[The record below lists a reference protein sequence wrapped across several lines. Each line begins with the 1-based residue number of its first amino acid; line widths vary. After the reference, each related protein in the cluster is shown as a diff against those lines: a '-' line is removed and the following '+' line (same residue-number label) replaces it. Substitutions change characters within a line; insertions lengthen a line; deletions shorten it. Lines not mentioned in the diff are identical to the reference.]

1 MKVKLGDV
9 CDKGSSN
16 HKQSD
21 VINQNGQYPVYGA
34 AGLLG
39 NIDSYHQDKPY
50 VAVVKDGAGI
60 GRVTLQP
67 GYSSVIGTLQYLLP
81 KENVLPEYLYYVTK
95 HMHLEKYY
103 TGATIPHIYF
113 KDYKNE
119 KFNLDAIEKQ
129 QRIVDILKKIENI
142 IESRQQELQKLDDLI
157 RARFVEM
164 FGDPVYSAIDSKI
177 ELSDICEKITDGE
190 HGSVARVANGHPF
203 LNAKHILKTGF
214 IDWKTITY
222 IGDEDHQRIY
232 KRCNP
237 EKGDILLTTTGTI
250 GNVAIMPECEEVSMD
265 RGITLLKINRH
276 KVTSEFVAEMLKH
289 PSIQMAMGA
298 NVHASAIGHLFM
310 NKVKKLP
317 AILPSMKKQIEF
329 TTFVQQIDKSKLLSG
344 CRLFHSWAPE
354 IEKSESC
361 WRAPTEDKGFA
372 GRSTPTMTPADR
384 KNLNRVGVPRRRTKD
399 LRGGRRQ
406 Q

>member
-16 HKQSD
+16 LKQSD

-317 AILPSMKKQIEF
+317 AVLPSMKKQIEF

-354 IEKSESC
+354 N
-361 WRAPTEDKGFA
+361 RDK
-372 GRSTPTMTPADR
+372 P
-384 KNLNRVGVPRRRTKD
+384 KHVGVPRRRTKV

>member
-16 HKQSD
+16 LKQSD

-50 VAVVKDGAGI
+50 VAVVKDGAGV
-60 GRVTLQP
+60 GRVTLHP

-119 KFNLDAIEKQ
+119 KFNLDTIEKQ
-129 QRIVDILKKIENI
+129 QRIVDILKKTENI

-399 LRGGRRQ
+399 LRGCRRQ

>member
-1 MKVKLGDV
+1 MEKVQLKNI
-9 CDKGSSN
+9 CRP
-16 HKQSD
+16 KQWKTLTGKNLVPD
-21 VINQNGQYPVYGA
+21 GKYPVYGA
-34 AGLLG
+34 NGIIGYYNDYNHENETLMIGCRGTCGALNISQPFSYING
-39 NIDSYHQDKPY
+39 NAMALDDLVDDID
-50 VAVVKDGAGI
+50 I
-60 GRVTLQP
+60 R
-67 GYSSVIGTLQYLLP
+67 
-81 KENVLPEYLYYVTK
+81 YLYYALMGRGFQDVISGAVQPQIIRAD
-95 HMHLEKYY
+95 LEKMEVWI
-103 TGATIPHIYF
+103 GN
-113 KDYKNE
+113 KKE
-119 KFNLDAIEKQ
+119 QKE
-129 QRIVDILKKIENI
+129 IVDVFNKLDTVLSHRKREI
-142 IESRQQELQKLDDLI
+142 QYLDDLI
-157 RARFVEM
+157 KARFVEM

-329 TTFVQQIDKSKLLSG
+329 TTFVQQIDKSKQHFSSSSLFSG
-344 CRLFHSWAPE
+344 F
-354 IEKSESC
+354 
-361 WRAPTEDKGFA
+361 
-372 GRSTPTMTPADR
+372 
-384 KNLNRVGVPRRRTKD
+384 
-399 LRGGRRQ
+399 
-406 Q
+406 

>member
-1 MKVKLGDV
+1 MKVKLGEYIQEYSVRNKANED
-9 CDKGSSN
+9 
-16 HKQSD
+16 
-21 VINQNGQYPVYGA
+21 IPVYSVTNTQGFC
-34 AGLLG
+34 
-39 NIDSYHQDKPY
+39 QDYFGKE
-50 VAVVKDGAGI
+50 VASKDKSTYKI
-60 GRVTLQP
+60 VP
-67 GYSSVIGTLQYLLP
+67 KGYFAYNPSRINVGSVDWQRDEDQVIVSPLY
-81 KENVLPEYLYYVTK
+81 NVFSVSPELNQQYLYYYLKSDFALHRIKAVATGSVRDNLK
-95 HMHLEKYY
+95 LEMLKNFPIR
-103 TGATIPHIYF
+103 IPSVEEQEYIVQA
-113 KDYKNE
+113 
-119 KFNLDAIEKQ
+119 LDKAK
-129 QRIVDILKKIENI
+129 NI
-142 IESRQQELQKLDDLI
+142 IDLRRNELQKLDDLI

-344 CRLFHSWAPE
+344 CRLFHSRAPE
-354 IEKSESC
+354 N
-361 WRAPTEDKGFA
+361 RDK
-372 GRSTPTMTPADR
+372 P
-384 KNLNRVGVPRRRTKD
+384 KHVGVPQRKTKV

>member
-1 MKVKLGDV
+1 MKKSFEEVFIDKTRYGTKIKTDEYCKSGKHIIVDQSQNAIAGFTDLDSGLFTDVPAIIFGDHTRVIKYVDEPFFLGADGT
-9 CDKGSSN
+9 KILRSN
-16 HKQSD
+16 ICNANYK
-21 VINQNGQYPVYGA
+21 
-34 AGLLG
+34 
-39 NIDSYHQDKPY
+39 
-50 VAVVKDGAGI
+50 
-60 GRVTLQP
+60 
-67 GYSSVIGTLQYLLP
+67 
-81 KENVLPEYLYYVTK
+81 YLYYALK
-95 HMHLEKYY
+95 NARIPN
-103 TGATIPHIYF
+103 TGYNRHF
-113 KDYKNE
+113 KWLKEIEIQYPDERTQNNIVSLLDKVLYVI
-119 KFNLDAIEKQ
+119 NLRKD
-129 QRIVDILKKIENI
+129 
-142 IESRQQELQKLDDLI
+142 ELQKLDDLI

-250 GNVAIMPECEEVSMD
+250 GNVAIMPEYEEVSMD

-329 TTFVQQIDKSKLLSG
+329 TTFVQQIDKSKATVQKALDETQLLFDSLMQKYFG
-344 CRLFHSWAPE
+344 
-354 IEKSESC
+354 
-361 WRAPTEDKGFA
+361 
-372 GRSTPTMTPADR
+372 
-384 KNLNRVGVPRRRTKD
+384 
-399 LRGGRRQ
+399 
-406 Q
+406 

>member
-1 MKVKLGDV
+1 MEKVQLKNI
-9 CDKGSSN
+9 CRP
-16 HKQSD
+16 KQWKTLTGKNLVPD
-21 VINQNGQYPVYGA
+21 GKYPVYGA
-34 AGLLG
+34 NGIIGYYNDYNHENETLMIGCRGTCGALNISQPFSYING
-39 NIDSYHQDKPY
+39 NAMALDDLVDDID
-50 VAVVKDGAGI
+50 I
-60 GRVTLQP
+60 R
-67 GYSSVIGTLQYLLP
+67 
-81 KENVLPEYLYYVTK
+81 YLYYALMGRGFQDVISGAVQPQIIRAD
-95 HMHLEKYY
+95 LEKMEVWI
-103 TGATIPHIYF
+103 GN
-113 KDYKNE
+113 KKE
-119 KFNLDAIEKQ
+119 QKE
-129 QRIVDILKKIENI
+129 IVDVFSKLDTVLSHRKREI
-142 IESRQQELQKLDDLI
+142 QYLDDLI
-157 RARFVEM
+157 KARFVEM

-354 IEKSESC
+354 N
-361 WRAPTEDKGFA
+361 RDK
-372 GRSTPTMTPADR
+372 P
-384 KNLNRVGVPRRRTKD
+384 KHVGVPRRRTND

>member
-1 MKVKLGDV
+1 MEKVQLKNI
-9 CDKGSSN
+9 CRP
-16 HKQSD
+16 KQWKTLTGKNLVPD
-21 VINQNGQYPVYGA
+21 GKYPVYGA
-34 AGLLG
+34 NGIIGYYNDYNHENETLMIGCRGTCGALNISQPFSYING
-39 NIDSYHQDKPY
+39 NAMALDDLVDDID
-50 VAVVKDGAGI
+50 I
-60 GRVTLQP
+60 R
-67 GYSSVIGTLQYLLP
+67 
-81 KENVLPEYLYYVTK
+81 YLYYALMGRGFQDVISGAVQPQIIRAD
-95 HMHLEKYY
+95 LEKMEVWI
-103 TGATIPHIYF
+103 GN
-113 KDYKNE
+113 KKE
-119 KFNLDAIEKQ
+119 QKE
-129 QRIVDILKKIENI
+129 IVDVFSKLDTVLSHRKREI
-142 IESRQQELQKLDDLI
+142 QYLDDLI
-157 RARFVEM
+157 KARFVEM

-329 TTFVQQIDKSKLLSG
+329 TTFVQQTDKSKATVQKALDETQLLFDS
-344 CRLFHSWAPE
+344 L
-354 IEKSESC
+354 
-361 WRAPTEDKGFA
+361 
-372 GRSTPTMTPADR
+372 M
-384 KNLNRVGVPRRRTKD
+384 
-399 LRGGRRQ
+399 Q
-406 Q
+406 QYFG